1 MRISLRRLTT
11 AGLLATG
18 LAAAL
23 APALADPALAEPGS
37 GGAAGS
43 AYGLTLSGPLD
54 IAPVPAVSS
63 GSEQV
68 EKSLLRQKG
77 TKFVRAEA
85 LDVRASAS
93 RARSKVARLNVP
105 SADLLA
111 GAVAAECDGGRG
123 SAHLAD
129 ARIAGRR
136 LDATPPPNTRIPVK
150 IEGVG
155 DATLTLNKQR
165 RMADGRMNVTAMELA
180 LPLAKAT
187 TLRVASAT
195 CGRPAPAVHEKQPEA
210 PAPVPVRRD
219 LPVTG

>member
-1 MRISLRRLTT
+1 MRVSFRRIAT

-23 APALADPALAEPGS
+23 APALAPPALAEPGS

-54 IAPVPAVSS
+54 IAPIPAVSS

-68 EKSLLRQKG
+68 EKALLREKS
-77 TKFVRAEA
+77 TKLVRAEV
-85 LDVRASAS
+85 LDVKAAAS
-93 RARSKVARLNVP
+93 RARSKVARLSVP

-111 GAVAAECDGGRG
+111 SAVAAKCDDGRG
-123 SAHLAD
+123 SAHLLN
-129 ARIAGRR
+129 ARIAGREI
-136 LDATPPPNTRIPVK
+136 DASPAPNTRIPVK

-165 RMADGRMNVTAMELA
+165 RMPDGRTNVTAMELT
-180 LPLAKAT
+180 LPLTEPT

-195 CGRPAPAVHEKQPEA
+195 CGKKAPGKKRPAA
-210 PAPVPVRRD
+210 PAPTPVKRD